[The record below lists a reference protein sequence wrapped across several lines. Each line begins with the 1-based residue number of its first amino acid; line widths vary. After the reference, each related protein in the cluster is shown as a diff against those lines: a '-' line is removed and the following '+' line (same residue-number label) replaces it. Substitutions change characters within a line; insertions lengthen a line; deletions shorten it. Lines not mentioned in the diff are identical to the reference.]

1 MLWLCL
7 HLPDLPLEIFTRS
20 DPAPEAL
27 VLVHG
32 SGHGHGRCVALC
44 DAVARRYGI
53 RSGMSL
59 NAAHALASS
68 LRVRERDEESERAA
82 LERLAAWAGQFTSI
96 VDLLPQALLL
106 EVARSRRLFG
116 SLERLREA
124 VRQGVTE
131 LGYRAYLAIA
141 PTPLAA
147 AWLARVNREECITRQ
162 EVLPSVLAP
171 LPLACLDLTSKQ
183 SETLHG
189 MGVRAIGDCLRLPR
203 DGLARRLGPG
213 LVRLLDRALGRVPD
227 PRAAFVVPFVFE
239 SRVALPAAVNTAEG
253 LLFPLRRL
261 LLELEG
267 FLRARNAGTRA
278 MELSLLHSATVVTKV
293 ELELVTPS
301 RDAVYLATL
310 LRERL
315 EHVVLPSPVE
325 EVALRVADPC
335 TLASHNLDFFISQ
348 GMADETL
355 IERLR
360 ARLGKDAVRGLCQRE
375 EHRPERAWGYAE
387 PGVVSETR
395 NRPGRRPLWLL
406 RKPLLLEV
414 RNEHP
419 CLDGALLLKPGWER
433 IESGWWD
440 GQDVARDYFIARSVH
455 GAQLWVYRE
464 LRGERRWFLHGIFS

>member
-1 MLWLCL
+1 
-7 HLPDLPLEIFTRS
+7 
-20 DPAPEAL
+20 
-27 VLVHG
+27 
-32 SGHGHGRCVALC
+32 
-44 DAVARRYGI
+44 
-53 RSGMSL
+53 MSL
-59 NAAHALASS
+59 NAAYVLAGS

-82 LERLAAWAGQFTSI
+82 LDHLAAWAGQFTSI

-124 VRQGVTE
+124 VRRGVTE
-131 LGYRAYLAIA
+131 LGYRACLAIA

-162 EVLPSVLAP
+162 AALPAVLAP
-171 LPLACLDLTSKQ
+171 LPLACLDLTPKQ
-183 SETLHG
+183 SETLRG
-189 MGVRAIGDCLRLPR
+189 MGMRAIGDCLRLPQ

-227 PRAAFVVPFVFE
+227 PRAAFVAPSVFE
-239 SRVALPAAVNTAEG
+239 SRVVLPATVNTAEG

-278 MELSLLHSATVVTKV
+278 MKLSLFHSATVATKV
-293 ELELVTPS
+293 ELSLVAPS
-301 RDAVYLATL
+301 RDAVYLAML

-315 EHVVLPSPVE
+315 ERVVLPYPVE
-325 EVALRVADPC
+325 EVALRVEDPC
-335 TLASHNLDFFISQ
+335 TLAPHNLDFFTPQ
-348 GMADETL
+348 GVADEAL

-375 EHRPERAWGYAE
+375 DHRPERGWGYAE
-387 PGVVSETR
+387 PGTCTKTR
-395 NRPGRRPLWLL
+395 NRPERRPLWLL
-406 RKPLLLEV
+406 CEPLLLEV

-419 CLDGALLLKPGWER
+419 CLDGALVLEPGRER

-464 LRGERRWFLHGIFS
+464 LRGQRRWFLHGVFS